1 MSISV
6 SMRSKLRSSAILLA
20 AFILGGLAL
29 PNLQIRWKMPQS
41 SAMGL
46 GVHPGKP
53 FTSLSPLEVYAHAA
67 QIASPSVVF
76 IKTHK
81 QIQINPNFMQEEM
94 GEAPQFG
101 RETDQGSGVIITPN
115 GYILTNEHVVGTNI
129 DPGRKITATL
139 IDGHEYPAK
148 LIGADFTTDVAL
160 LKINAVNLPAAKLG
174 TVSGL
179 VPGQMCV
186 AIGNPLGLQFTVTSG
201 VVSALDRPISLNGR
215 IYAHLIQHSA
225 GIYPGNSGGP
235 LCNIEG
241 QVIGINTLVQRQAEG
256 IGFAIPIDTAL
267 HVANELKRFGHI
279 KRPSLGVVVVTNTQE
294 LSQLYGLPSIKG
306 VVISDFYEVS
316 AAQEAGLQKGDI
328 ITKINGK
335 NITTEHQFERAVSQ
349 LSIGKPATLE
359 VHRGDSYAN
368 VTVTPTQMP

>member
-20 AFILGGLAL
+20 AFVLGGLAL
-29 PNLQIRWKMPQS
+29 PNLQIRWKMPRS

-81 QIQINPNFMQEEM
+81 QVQIENNFMQEGL
-94 GEAPQFG
+94 GEGQQYG
-101 RETDQGSGVIITPN
+101 SETDQGSGVIITTN
-115 GYILTNEHVVGTNI
+115 GYILTNEHVVGRNK
-129 DPGRKITATL
+129 DPGRTITATL

-148 LIGADFTTDVAL
+148 LVGSDYTTDVAL
-160 LKINAVNLPAAKLG
+160 LKINAVNLPAAKMG

-267 HVANELKRFGHI
+267 HVANELERFGKI
-279 KRPSLGVVVVTNTQE
+279 KRPWFGLVVVTNTQE

-306 VVISDFYEVS
+306 VIISDFYEGS
-316 AAQEAGLQKGDI
+316 AALEAGLQKGDI
-328 ITKINGK
+328 ITKINGQSVA
-335 NITTEHQFERAVSQ
+335 TRQQFEKIVSH
-349 LSIGKPATLE
+349 LTIGKQANLE
-359 VHRGDSYAN
+359 VDRGDSIAT